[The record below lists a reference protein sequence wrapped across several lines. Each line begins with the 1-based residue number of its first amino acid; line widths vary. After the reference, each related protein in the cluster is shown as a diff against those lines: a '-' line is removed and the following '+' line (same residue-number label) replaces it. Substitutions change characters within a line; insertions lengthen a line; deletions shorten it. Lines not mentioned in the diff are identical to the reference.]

1 MRLVFVLSGLALVAT
16 IMLIAGAILPTGLC
30 GGATFLLTWVLI
42 GLVALG
48 ALTGPSRRR
57 EVCLGAALFGA
68 GFMVVAFGR
77 FAHAP
82 WPQFPIPTVELL
94 DEIRTRL
101 PAMANG
107 LRADAGSITAANA
120 RIHEALKQPVPMRF
134 NEETPFE
141 DVVKSIHEA
150 TRAADGKGIPIY
162 VDPIGLSEADKTMSS
177 TVRNIELEGVP
188 LRAGL
193 RVCLDQLDLAC
204 RVKDGLL
211 LITSREAN
219 DASIRSA
226 SADAFQVVGHC
237 ILALIAAVLG
247 GLSAPLV
254 FGLAQGGR
262 LMSARLLN
270 NPRSTGY
277 NDRWPG
283 TSVVGF
289 SHEVSGRKAC
299 AVGGNEVMRS
309 VRFSIAWLMTVV
321 LILALGL
328 AASAEPHRA
337 VGWSFAAG
345 DSSDVLPGDRRR
357 SLPHRPRA
365 SLVARIRRIRVELL
379 SLRGVLY
386 PWMRTPMQRMLEALG
401 PIMGVP
407 MGAANSGNWNVREQS
422 FLQIGHNLWALIFA
436 ILGGFL
442 ARAIFGGGGRAS
454 GRDRFGFAGTRRGPA
469 KVVGIPVHDHVVR
482 PGARHV
488 SQPGLRDARAGGLGR
503 TDLSIDV
510 VARRADRSRCAVR
523 AWPAPGVLD
532 GCHFLRPGFLI
543 LVFGRHPYDEHDP
556 QSFLPTVQFLEVLR
570 PRLWKRLE
578 PFLCGRPEHCCSQRA
593 AS

>member
-1 MRLVFVLSGLALVAT
+1 MFGWIYLGTAFEPYHLSPKLPTQTVLELLAPRFGFVKQSPPRYGGASMGSGMARPGNSLGGGGFGTIGASASAEPFFQIGHCLFALLAALLGGLLGSRFVGAEVDESERNTAGSQAARAGGASPRKRLIVRLVFVLSGLALVAT

-42 GLVALG
+42 GLVAPG

-101 PAMANG
+101 PAMASG

-141 DVVKSIHEA
+141 DVVKSIREA

-219 DASIRSA
+219 DAV
-226 SADAFQVVGHC
+226 D
-237 ILALIAAVLG
+237 
-247 GLSAPLV
+247 
-254 FGLAQGGR
+254 
-262 LMSARLLN
+262 
-270 NPRSTGY
+270 
-277 NDRWPG
+277 
-283 TSVVGF
+283 
-289 SHEVSGRKAC
+289 
-299 AVGGNEVMRS
+299 
-309 VRFSIAWLMTVV
+309 TVC
-321 LILALGL
+321 
-328 AASAEPHRA
+328 
-337 VGWSFAAG
+337 
-345 DSSDVLPGDRRR
+345 
-357 SLPHRPRA
+357 
-365 SLVARIRRIRVELL
+365 
-379 SLRGVLY
+379 LR
-386 PWMRTPMQRMLEALG
+386 
-401 PIMGVP
+401 
-407 MGAANSGNWNVREQS
+407 
-422 FLQIGHNLWALIFA
+422 
-436 ILGGFL
+436 
-442 ARAIFGGGGRAS
+442 
-454 GRDRFGFAGTRRGPA
+454 
-469 KVVGIPVHDHVVR
+469 
-482 PGARHV
+482 
-488 SQPGLRDARAGGLGR
+488 
-503 TDLSIDV
+503 
-510 VARRADRSRCAVR
+510 
-523 AWPAPGVLD
+523 
-532 GCHFLRPGFLI
+532 
-543 LVFGRHPYDEHDP
+543 
-556 QSFLPTVQFLEVLR
+556 
-570 PRLWKRLE
+570 
-578 PFLCGRPEHCCSQRA
+578 
-593 AS
+593 